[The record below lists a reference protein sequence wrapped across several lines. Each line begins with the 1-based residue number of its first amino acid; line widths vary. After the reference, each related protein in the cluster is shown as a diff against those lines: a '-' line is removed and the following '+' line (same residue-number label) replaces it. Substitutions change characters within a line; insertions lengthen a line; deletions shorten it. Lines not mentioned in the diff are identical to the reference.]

1 MPGGGVVSGCDGWE
15 RGCPGCPVCG
25 RGAHALP
32 VTPRDLVQVNRARDE
47 TLARICRA
55 ADEGERRVDE
65 RTPAW

>member
-1 MPGGGVVSGCDGWE
+1 MSGCDGWD
-15 RGCPGCPVCG
+15 RSCPGCPVCG

-47 TLARICRA
+47 TLARIMHA
-55 ADEGERRVDE
+55 ADEAERRVNE